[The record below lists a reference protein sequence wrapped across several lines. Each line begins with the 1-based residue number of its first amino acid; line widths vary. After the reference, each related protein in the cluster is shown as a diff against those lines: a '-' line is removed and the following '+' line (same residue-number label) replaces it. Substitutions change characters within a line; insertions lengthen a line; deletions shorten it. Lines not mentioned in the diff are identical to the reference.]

1 MANEKT
7 LTFTLAN
14 GIKMTKTRV
23 RKNSAGHFLY
33 EKKDPISNES
43 SWVIIAKERSPK
55 TWGILNK
62 KWGL

>member
-7 LTFTLAN
+7 LTFTLPN

-23 RKNSAGHFLY
+23 RKNASGKFLY
-33 EKKDPISNES
+33 EKKDQFSNES

-55 TWGILNK
+55 TWEILNK
-62 KWGL
+62 KWGV